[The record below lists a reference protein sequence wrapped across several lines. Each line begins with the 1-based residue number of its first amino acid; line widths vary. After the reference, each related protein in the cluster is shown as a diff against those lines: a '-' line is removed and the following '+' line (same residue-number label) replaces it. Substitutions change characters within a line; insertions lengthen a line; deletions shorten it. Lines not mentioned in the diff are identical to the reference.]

1 MGLKRVISCN
11 SLPQAENKG
20 VVRPEGLYN
29 GINQANF
36 AIDFG
41 KKEGGMGGVGSGRWQ
56 RRGKKDTADLCLAI
70 DVRRWHRRGM
80 LTSGWRGRSS
90 WRGPRGE
97 FRGKINVAAIDDG
110 MSLAYIAS
118 DPDGVRREFR
128 CRISLTWTECNYGGR
143 RPWFVCPGR
152 GCDRRAAKLFL
163 RNGHFL
169 CRRCHG
175 LAYESQ
181 RQDFESRQL
190 NKAQAVRRRLGGSA
204 SLLDPFPWKP
214 KWMHWATYQRLREE
228 ERQASMKSMMSVAR
242 RFGMY

>member
-1 MGLKRVISCN
+1 MGRERVIYCDSP
-11 SLPQAENKG
+11 PQAVDKG
-20 VVRPEGLYN
+20 VARLQGLYN
-29 GINQANF
+29 GISQASLP
-36 AIDFG
+36 IDFG

-56 RRGKKDTADLCLAI
+56 RRGKKEAADHCLAI

-80 LTSGWRGRSS
+80 LARGWHGRSS

-128 CRISLTWTECNYGGR
+128 YRISLTWTACNFGGR

-163 RNGHFL
+163 VNGLFL

-181 RQDFESRQL
+181 RQDFGSRQL
-190 NKAQAVRRRLGGSA
+190 DKAQVIRRRLGGSA
-204 SLLDPFPWKP
+204 SLLEPFPWKP
-214 KWMHWATYQRLREE
+214 KWMHWATYQRLLEE
-228 ERQASMKSMMSVAR
+228 ERRASMTSMMAVAR